1 MSVQIIMLSGWA
13 GSGKDTTAN
22 YLVKNKG
29 FVRMAFADAL
39 KNHIAKERNIPRE
52 WMDSL
57 EGKSR
62 IVGDKTVREYLIQ
75 DGQSAREKDP
85 EVWIK
90 VVMKNIRDATASG
103 KSIKVVISD
112 WRLPNE
118 YTVLKREFDS
128 VVRVRVNR
136 FERPPID
143 DYTET
148 ALDKEPF
155 EVTLDNTSTTEKF
168 EDLLRSME
176 WEKLFP

>member
-1 MSVQIIMLSGWA
+1 MLSGWA

-22 YLVKNKG
+22 YLVEHKG
-29 FVRMAFADAL
+29 YTRMAFADVL
-39 KNHIAKERNIPRE
+39 KNHIAKTRNIPRE
-52 WMDSL
+52 WMDTL

-75 DGQSAREKDP
+75 DGQAAREKDP

-90 VVMKNIRDATASG
+90 FVMKTIRDATASG
-103 KSIKVVISD
+103 EGIKVVISD

-118 YTVLKREFDS
+118 YTVLKREFNN

-136 FERPPID
+136 FEKPPIN

-155 EVTLDNTSTTEKF
+155 EMTLDNSGTRDEYQ
-168 EDLLRSME
+168 DLLSRAE